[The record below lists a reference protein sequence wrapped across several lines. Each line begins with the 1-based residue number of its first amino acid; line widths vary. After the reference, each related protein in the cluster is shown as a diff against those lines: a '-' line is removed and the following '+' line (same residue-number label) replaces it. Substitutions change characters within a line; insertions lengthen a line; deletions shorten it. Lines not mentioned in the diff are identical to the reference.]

1 MIDNFTA
8 LGLLII
14 AHVIA
19 DFYLQTAGSLKSKAS
34 RQFGI
39 AAVAHVRH
47 AASHT
52 ILTGIA
58 LYLAAGFQPY
68 LVGVS
73 LLVGASHLI
82 IDFCKSY
89 IPKCR
94 GSLWCFCIDQL
105 LHLAVLLSVWAYIFV
120 DFSAVDA
127 QAFRAL
133 IDLNLVTLVAAYLLI
148 LQPTS
153 IVIRFI
159 LKPWST
165 LKGSENNQAE
175 SVEELDKA
183 GSLIGILERIIILT
197 LILIDQFTAIGF
209 VLAAKS
215 ILRFKEEHKHEYV
228 LLGTIT
234 SLAIVLVIG
243 LGARFILS

>member
-8 LGLLII
+8 LGLLIV
-14 AHVIA
+14 AHVIG

-34 RQFGI
+34 RQVGI

-47 AASHT
+47 AASHA
-52 ILTGIA
+52 ILTALA
-58 LYLAAGFQPY
+58 LYLAVGFEPY
-68 LVGVS
+68 LLGVAVF
-73 LLVGASHLI
+73 VGATHLV

-89 IPKCR
+89 LPKCR
-94 GSLWCFCIDQL
+94 GSLWCFGIDQL
-105 LHLAVLLSVWAYIFV
+105 LHIAVLLGVWAYAFV
-120 DFSAVDA
+120 DFSAIAA
-127 QAFRAL
+127 QEFRAL

-148 LQPTS
+148 LQPAA

-165 LKGSENNQAE
+165 LKVSENNDGESAE
-175 SVEELDKA
+175 DLDKA

-243 LGARFILS
+243 LSARFILN